1 MIIGAKYKICRRLGS
16 GVFEKCQNQK
26 FSLSEA
32 RHEKSK
38 RGKRRKQISDYG
50 QQLIEKQKIRF
61 SYGISERQLRNYI
74 KEATAMKKITAREG
88 LFQLLE
94 SRLDNTLYRLG
105 IAVTRPLA
113 RQMASHGHF
122 TVNGNR
128 TTVPS
133 FRVKEGDVI
142 ALREG
147 SKSRTLFQNL
157 DKKLAKVTPPSWLSF
172 DAKNIS
178 GVVKGIPVNN
188 ETFLDFGSV
197 LEFYSR

>member
-113 RQMASHGHF
+113 RQMA
-122 TVNGNR
+122 
-128 TTVPS
+128 
-133 FRVKEGDVI
+133 
-142 ALREG
+142 
-147 SKSRTLFQNL
+147 
-157 DKKLAKVTPPSWLSF
+157 
-172 DAKNIS
+172 
-178 GVVKGIPVNN
+178 
-188 ETFLDFGSV
+188 
-197 LEFYSR
+197 